1 VKSEDRMR
9 LVIAVAMVAV
19 MFLGVGCNSGPRMKT
34 LPLAVTPDET
44 LKGSSIRVHLV
55 GVTDAQLDAYAKY
68 PVDQWFSPDDMMRR
82 EAVGRTAE
90 MRFDAQK
97 SGPQTVD
104 RKNPIWEKWKA
115 DGVMHVVVFANLPS
129 SGAPGREPGKYV
141 LPLDSRRWES
151 AKDVVIQ
158 VKPGG
163 IMATPAPGP
172 MK

>member
-1 VKSEDRMR
+1 MR
-9 LVIAVAMVAV
+9 RLIAVAMVAV
-19 MFLGVGCNSGPRMKT
+19 MFVGVGCNSGPRMKA

-55 GVTDAQLDAYAKY
+55 GVPDAQLDAFTKY

-82 EAVGRTAE
+82 EAVGRTVE
-90 MRFDAQK
+90 LRFDAQK

-104 RKNPIWEKWKA
+104 RNNPIWEKWKA

-129 SGAPGREPGKYV
+129 SGAAPGKEPGKFV

-151 AKDVVIQ
+151 AKDVTIQ

-172 MK
+172 MKP